1 MGQFTAGVAPAS
13 SQGAP
18 RPAIPRVQPRLWR
31 APPSSVS
38 MVTVM
43 LGQPL
48 RTFENPG
55 PELAGP
61 SRRGGERPRLLGSL
75 RFFFHSPGQY
85 FEVRKPKRRARG
97 VLRSAAAHG
106 SERTAVTAARSPRER
121 RRPLDSARPPEIWA
135 ASRSLRL
142 TDGEVKDTGRGGI
155 VGGGVC
161 FRKLRGAGGPPS
173 ARHRGRQRP
182 GAPASSE
189 LPARPARCAR
199 RSFGRTV
206 DGEAGPAA
214 SRAGRHS
221 GPEPP
226 SALGTSGFL
235 PRSPHARPRQR
246 FRSARGGRMETT

>member
-75 RFFFHSPGQY
+75 RFFSHSPGQY

-135 ASRSLRL
+135 ASRSPRL

-161 FRKLRGAGGPPS
+161 FQKLQGGGGAALRSPSGAAATRGARVLRAARSSGSVRPS
-173 ARHRGRQRP
+173 RVRKDRG
-182 GAPASSE
+182 
-189 LPARPARCAR
+189 
-199 RSFGRTV
+199 
-206 DGEAGPAA
+206 
-214 SRAGRHS
+214 
-221 GPEPP
+221 
-226 SALGTSGFL
+226 
-235 PRSPHARPRQR
+235 
-246 FRSARGGRMETT
+246 RGGRARGVSRRSALRS